1 VTVLQI
7 PVPGARPWPTLGPQ
21 VWEWMLDSLVYGP
34 GDLRGVA
41 LSEHPPDDEFR
52 GLLYRM
58 YEVFPRDDPR
68 AGRRRFRRCALSLR
82 KGTAKTERAAW
93 IAAAELH
100 PDAPVRCDGWRRVGS
115 RWDPVG
121 VGVRDP
127 YIPLVA
133 YTEEQTEDL
142 AYHALFT
149 ILSEG
154 PLADDFDIGLERI
167 MRAAGDGK
175 AVALASA
182 PDARDGARTTFQH
195 FDETHRFTLPRL
207 VEAHGTM
214 MSNLVKRKLADPWS
228 LETTTAFAPGEG
240 SVAERTH
247 EYAVAVSD
255 GRERDPSLFY
265 FHRGA
270 GDHHDLTGEPG
281 VRAAVLEAS
290 GPAAGWSDID
300 GIMGLW
306 RDPTTDRAYFERVW
320 LNRLVQQSRQAFD
333 ARLFAGLARDEE
345 TPDGT
350 PGTIGFDG
358 SRFHDDTGLVFTT
371 LATGMQT
378 VLGHWRHPGRN
389 RQDWEVPE
397 PEVHAAVEA
406 AFARYDVRRFY
417 ADPFYWESAV
427 AGWTASYGARIVASK
442 ATNKVGWMAA
452 AVSAYETAM
461 RTGALGHDGDA
472 LLVSHIGNAVR
483 RDTHHRDGEGR
494 RLHVI
499 GKERPDS
506 VHKIDLAMAAILSWA
521 ARIEE
526 LDTPDEPEP
535 VYARNQWDGSGRV
548 MGIGR

>member
-1 VTVLQI
+1 VTVLTT
-7 PVPGARPWPTLGPQ
+7 PALGSRPWPTLGPQ
-21 VWEWMLDSLVYGP
+21 VWAWMLDHLVYGP

-58 YEVFPRDDPR
+58 YEVYPRDDAR

-121 VGVRDP
+121 VGVTDP

-142 AYHALFT
+142 AYAALHT

-167 MRAAGDGK
+167 MRTAGDGK

-214 MSNLVKRKLADPWS
+214 MSNLVKRRLADPWS

-247 EYAVAVSD
+247 EYAVAVSE

-270 GDHHDLTGEPG
+270 GDNHDLTVEAG

-300 GIMGLW
+300 GIIGLW

-345 TPDGT
+345 IPPGT
-350 PGTIGFDG
+350 PGTLGFDG
-358 SRFHDDTGLVFTT
+358 SRFHDDTGLVFTE
-371 LATGMQT
+371 LETGMQT

-417 ADPFYWESAV
+417 ADPFYWEAAV

-452 AVSAYETAM
+452 AVAAYETAM
-461 RTGALGHDGDA
+461 RTGALRHDGNA
-472 LLVSHIGNAVR
+472 QLVEHIGNSMR
-483 RDTHHRDGEGR
+483 RDTHHRDGEGH

-499 GKERPDS
+499 GKERADS

-535 VYARNQWDGSGRV
+535 EHGHYQWDSSGRPV
-548 MGIGR
+548 RVGR